1 MSQYAQGNS
10 LIEIEIA
17 GKIVKINNG
26 FLSLPESMRKET
38 VVKVVALMEADPQ
51 LNQDL
56 RKDPE
61 FVVTASEVV
70 TVPEFVAKENAERA
84 QRHWA
89 SAEGRAIRERLISG
103 VSNRFLY
110 CVASFGLDYCRGI
123 WRIAAARASCAFPCL
138 GAIIQHFTATGCT
151 MLARTQSPRDPRV
164 LSLCREMRIRIVR
177 PNTFPMPGQTRA
189 TATIGRLLARFGPGH
204 TRLVLL
210 VLSECRDRNLPVG
223 DLWPDTGMPRY
234 RRGQPRGHARS
245 ARPRSASV
253 RGRQRTAR
261 RDRPSTALAAL
272 IYLHMRLL
280 RPEPLTAKDA
290 AYLVMRK
297 ARTSEAAKG
306 RCMPSPR

>member
-1 MSQYAQGNS
+1 
-10 LIEIEIA
+10 
-17 GKIVKINNG
+17 
-26 FLSLPESMRKET
+26 
-38 VVKVVALMEADPQ
+38 
-51 LNQDL
+51 
-56 RKDPE
+56 
-61 FVVTASEVV
+61 
-70 TVPEFVAKENAERA
+70 
-84 QRHWA
+84 
-89 SAEGRAIRERLISG
+89 
-103 VSNRFLY
+103 
-110 CVASFGLDYCRGI
+110 
-123 WRIAAARASCAFPCL
+123 
-138 GAIIQHFTATGCT
+138 
-151 MLARTQSPRDPRV
+151 MLARTQSPAIPV
-164 LSLCREMRIRIVR
+164 CSPCAAKCVSGSFVPIRSPCPVKRAR
-177 PNTFPMPGQTRA
+177 PHDRPA
-189 TATIGRLLARFGPGH
+189 LARFGPGH